1 MIRKKVFLT
10 YKRKRQ
16 PSSVDLY
23 RENGIPNTPSGCQK
37 SNGLAPLL
45 KKEEKYE
52 NHSIKDENKDFEDN
66 SEEAH
71 SSKDSRGPISEGEP
85 RSSEKRLCSCITSG
99 CGCDSK
105 CTQKFSLSPLTGLNT
120 SKEQDLVTP
129 NSGVEKRC
137 NFQYCDTSDLGKLSL
152 EEADTVRDI
161 SQSLSVNAVRKS
173 KLASALITFQRRA
186 KRDKDAGQADA
197 KFELKV
203 EDVACLSVNTACP
216 VAPHGSEES
225 VAKSC
230 SMDRSADFKH
240 PKTTSGGD
248 HYQCS
253 CAGSASRMKILID
266 VNEQP
271 ISVKEASP
279 IDKEAIPNSGIGFSG
294 FDNSFASDAVKDS
307 SFRTTQ
313 DPSFDALSGIEG
325 PISSPLEAASDR
337 GSRALDLSIPCDN
350 SDDKIDCNSM
360 SEQASDEHL
369 IPTAE
374 EVQQNPPCSLN
385 ENVSTFLQKVPSD
398 KSLELLDNKQEKIS
412 PIQAEV
418 PEAGC
423 LPGKATADCSEGIA
437 SINDLPQLFREEGTY
452 NFFPLASTQQNE
464 SAPVNSKGGG
474 KVCSSE
480 DKKRSGTTVA
490 ESSDF
495 LGLSLPTE
503 SMVGGPALSSSSS
516 QLADMWNQ
524 PREIIQGVPQFPF
537 DASLLHRHQMI
548 LDNILNRARS
558 QKRNRR
564 RFAEIFESPTMWSE
578 EELDSLWIGVR
589 RHGRGNWEVML
600 RDPRL
605 HFFSWRTP
613 MDLAEQWVQEQSKLF
628 HGKSISPV
636 GQLRKADLLFH
647 GTDDVRLSLGHAY
660 FQSEDIQS
668 QIPFHFGNVQNTSSK
683 LLHLATTNV
692 GSLDSLSHRGNR
704 GRARLNQSENF
715 AGSGVDCSFS
725 SHIMNRASEGGN
737 LPHWLKE
744 VVAIPPRP
752 PGFPPDSSWIFHPW
766 VGLPFPEPDKANCES
781 RNILSDLCTS
791 PRAEL
796 NNGSS
801 DHAHLPA
808 VPMREGKQHCMSE
821 ANKRV
826 ELIVINS
833 DASSEETI
841 SDDCNVRC

>member
-1 MIRKKVFLT
+1 MIRRKVFLT

-16 PSSVDLY
+16 PSSDPYL
-23 RENGIPNTPSGCQK
+23 ENGIPNTPSGCRK

-45 KKEEKYE
+45 KEEEKYE
-52 NHSIKDENKDFEDN
+52 NHTIKDENKDFEDN

-71 SSKDSRGPISEGEP
+71 SSKGSRGPPSEGEP
-85 RSSEKRLCSCITSG
+85 RSSDRGLCSCSTSG
-99 CGCDSK
+99 CGCESK
-105 CTQKFSLSPLTGLNT
+105 CTQKFSVSPLTGLNT

-129 NSGVEKRC
+129 NSGDGKRC
-137 NFQYCDTSDLGKLSL
+137 NLQYCDTSDLGKLSL
-152 EEADTVRDI
+152 EEADTVKDI
-161 SQSLSVNAVRKS
+161 SQSLSVNAVRKR
-173 KLASALITFQRRA
+173 KLASGLITFQRRA
-186 KRDKDAGQADA
+186 KRDKDAGRAEA

-203 EDVACLSVNTACP
+203 EEAACLSVVNTACP
-216 VAPHGSEES
+216 VAPHGSEGS

-230 SMDRSADFKH
+230 SLDRSADSKH
-240 PKTTSGGD
+240 SETTSGGD

-253 CAGSASRMKILID
+253 CAGSTSRMKILID

-279 IDKEAIPNSGIGFSG
+279 ID
-294 FDNSFASDAVKDS
+294 AVKDS
-307 SFRTTQ
+307 SFHTTQ
-313 DPSFDALSGIEG
+313 DPSFDALSGTEV
-325 PISSPLEAASDR
+325 PISSPLEFASDR
-337 GSRALDLSIPCDN
+337 GSRAIDLSIPCDN
-350 SDDKIDCNSM
+350 SDDKIDCSSM

-369 IPTAE
+369 IPMAE

-398 KSLELLDNKQEKIS
+398 KSLELLDNKPEKIS

-437 SINDLPQLFREEGTY
+437 SINNLPQLFREDGTY
-452 NFFPLASTQQNE
+452 NFFPLASTQENE

-474 KVCSSE
+474 KVSLSE
-480 DKKRSGTTVA
+480 DKKHSGSTVA

-503 SMVGGPALSSSSS
+503 SMVSGPALISSSS
-516 QLADMWNQ
+516 QLADMWYQ

-537 DASLLHRHQMI
+537 DASLLHRHQMM
-548 LDNILNRARS
+548 LDNILNRAKS

-589 RHGRGNWEVML
+589 RHGRGNWDVML

-613 MDLAEQWVQEQSKLF
+613 RDLAEQWVQEQSKLL

-636 GQLRKADLLFH
+636 GQLRKADLLSH

-660 FQSEDIQS
+660 LQSEDIQS

-692 GSLDSLSHRGNR
+692 GTLDSLCHRGKR
-704 GRARLNQSENF
+704 ERARFNQSENF

-725 SHIMNRASEGGN
+725 SGIMNRVSEEGN

-744 VVAIPPRP
+744 VVAIPSRP
-752 PGFPPDSSWIFHPW
+752 PGFPPDSSWIFH
-766 VGLPFPEPDKANCES
+766 LPFPEPNKANCES
-781 RNILSDLCTS
+781 RNRLSDLYTS
-791 PRAEL
+791 PRTEL
-796 NNGSS
+796 NNGSA

-808 VPMREGKQHCMSE
+808 VPMREGKQHCKSE

-826 ELIVINS
+826 ELVVINS

-841 SDDCNVRC
+841 SDDCNVRCLA